1 MKYETLSPREEDEHG
16 IVSPKEIIS
25 VLKHIAEN
33 GTRVALYF
41 VDGSYFIM
49 TTLLAVNEK
58 GLWLEQSSNPI
69 DNKRIL
75 ESDDLTIVSVHLN
88 VKVQFVAKQARSVE
102 YQGYSAF
109 HLPFPKCIYRLQRRD
124 SFRLDIIPAKP
135 LCCAIRT
142 GGSTPDAAGASK
154 PVQTCEVTLMD
165 ISTGGM
171 KLTYA
176 EGDIELA
183 QGQTYENCQVKL
195 PDMGTISVTMI
206 VRSMFSLPAKSGKT
220 VIRAGCQF
228 INLSN
233 ASNILL
239 QRYINSMQ
247 RTKNTP

>member
-1 MKYETLSPREEDEHG
+1 MKYETLSPSEEEEHG
-16 IVSPKEIIS
+16 VVSPKEIIS

-41 VDGSYFIM
+41 VDGAYFIM
-49 TTLLAVNEK
+49 TTLLCANEK

-75 ESDDLTIVSVHLN
+75 ESDDLTIVSIHLQ

-109 HLPFPKCIYRLQRRD
+109 HLPLPKCIYRLQRRD
-124 SFRLDIIPAKP
+124 SFRVDIIPAKP
-135 LCCAIRT
+135 LRCIIPI
-142 GGSTPDAAGASK
+142 GEPKSGQS
-154 PVQTCEVTLMD
+154 CEVNMTD
-165 ISTGGM
+165 ISAGGM
-171 KLTYA
+171 KLTYT
-176 EGDIELA
+176 EGDIELV
-183 QGQTYENCQVKL
+183 QGQAYENCQINL
-195 PDMGTISVTMI
+195 PDMGTIIVTMI
-206 VRSMFSLPAKSGKT
+206 VRSAFSLSAKSGKT
-220 VIRAGCQF
+220 TVRAGCQF

-233 ASNILL
+233 AANVML